1 MSIVEKFSSCYLK
14 KLQQKIGLMGRG
26 GGCLVVSLLAFY
38 SDDPS
43 SIPTEAHSFFCKK
56 NSN

>member
-1 MSIVEKFSSCYLK
+1 MSIVEKFSYCYLK
-14 KLQQKIGLMGRG
+14 MLQQKIGLMGRG

-43 SIPTEAHSFFCKK
+43 SIPTEAHGFFVK
-56 NSN
+56 NGI